1 LLQLSLTITQPVKTN
16 KNLAALKDW
25 VHIATMRDESVDDIS
40 DSILQS
46 IVVDGLT
53 KLDLKKRD
61 KVKPVEERAG
71 ESDTED
77 SSMELDEEPDEAS
90 QVDLSH
96 AGGCVSYIFS
106 RVSGGVAPAE
116 AVP

>member
-1 LLQLSLTITQPVKTN
+1 MTQPGKIN
-16 KNLAALKDW
+16 RNLAALKDW
-25 VHIATMRDESVDDIS
+25 VHIPTMRDESVDDIS

-61 KVKPVEERAG
+61 KVKPVEEMAG

-77 SSMELDEEPDEAS
+77 SSMELDEAS